1 MSKPDR
7 RFARRAVVLSLLG
20 LAMLAV
26 SCAKK
31 EEAAQ
36 TTPPPDATSQPAPAP
51 ALTDANIA
59 AIVVAANTID
69 VENAQLAKTTSKS
82 AAVKAF
88 ATQMITDH
96 NSVNKKATEL
106 VTKLNVT
113 PEDNATS
120 KGLVE
125 SANATR
131 EAMKVKTGADF
142 DKAYIDN
149 EVAYHQAVIDMLDHT
164 LVPGAANAELKA
176 LLESADPVFKAHL
189 EHAKTVQAALSK

>member
-1 MSKPDR
+1 MSNFDR
-7 RFARRAVVLSLLG
+7 RYSRHAVVLSLLALTLLVG
-20 LAMLAV
+20 
-26 SCAKK
+26 SCGKK
-31 EEAAQ
+31 EESAE
-36 TTPPPDATSQPAPAP
+36 TTPPPDTTSLPAPA

-69 VENAQLAKTTSKS
+69 IENAQLAKATSKS

-96 NSVNKKATEL
+96 TSVNKKATDL

-113 PEDNATS
+113 PEENATS

-131 EAMKVKTGADF
+131 EAMKTKTGADF

-149 EVAYHQAVIDMLDHT
+149 EVAYHEAVNDMLEKT
-164 LVPGAANAELKA
+164 LTPGATNAELKA
-176 LLESADPVFKAHL
+176 LLESAEPVFKAHL

>member
-1 MSKPDR
+1 MLNFDR
-7 RFARRAVVLSLLG
+7 RFSRHAVVLSLLA
-20 LAMLAV
+20 LTMLAG
-26 SCAKK
+26 SCGKK
-31 EEAAQ
+31 EESAE
-36 TTPPPDATSQPAPAP
+36 TTPPPDTTSLPAPV

-69 VENAQLAKTTSKS
+69 IENAQLAKSTSKN

-96 NSVNKKATEL
+96 TSVNKKATEL

-113 PEDNATS
+113 PEENATS

-125 SANATR
+125 SANTTR
-131 EAMKVKTGADF
+131 EAMKAKTGADF

-149 EVAYHQAVIDMLDHT
+149 EVAYHQAVIDMLEKT
-164 LVPGAANAELKA
+164 LVPGATNAELKA
-176 LLESADPVFKAHL
+176 LLESAEPVFKAHL